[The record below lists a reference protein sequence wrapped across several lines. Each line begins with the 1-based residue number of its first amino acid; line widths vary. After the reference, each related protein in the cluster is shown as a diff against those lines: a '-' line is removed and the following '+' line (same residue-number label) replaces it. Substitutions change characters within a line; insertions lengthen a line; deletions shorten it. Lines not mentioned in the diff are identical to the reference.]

1 MFRSRLIPSV
11 LLLLAVAVAAPGV
24 AAPRGSRK
32 ATRAPRITIATWNG
46 NWFPSGRAE
55 HRAHPDVEAATT
67 VAAGKMLAA
76 SLRAADPTGSN
87 AVILV
92 LNEIRGPRSASNLI
106 ERTGIPGLRLAS
118 ISAYRRR
125 DRFDAQQDVIAT
137 TLPVVDHGWST
148 WRSEKRETPPR
159 GYAYADIVLDP
170 AVTARVYA
178 VHLKSNYGAT
188 TKEARELNR
197 TKRTHAVEQLVGQDK
212 KRRYVIVAG
221 DMNAD
226 AWRKEFAEES
236 IFGLFADA
244 GFDNHLAALPPE
256 RRGTH
261 PSATHGDS
269 ALDYIMTRGFV
280 LEGEPHIEPAQDLSD
295 HSALSLV
302 ISPKRAANASPR

>member
-1 MFRSRLIPSV
+1 MKRFVSSLV
-11 LLLLAVAVAAPGV
+11 LLMVVAVAASGD
-24 AAPRGSRK
+24 AAPRGKRATSRTPR
-32 ATRAPRITIATWNG
+32 ATSRAPRTTIVTWNG

-67 VAAGKMLAA
+67 VAAGRMLAA
-76 SLRAADPTGSN
+76 SLRAADPSGSN

-106 ERTGIPGLRLAS
+106 ERVGIPGLRLAS

-125 DRFDAQQDVIAT
+125 DRFDQQQDVIAT

-159 GYAYADIVLDP
+159 GYAYADVVVSP

-188 TKEARELNR
+188 TKETRELNR
-197 TKRTHAVEQLVGQDK
+197 AKRAHAVEQLVGQDK

-236 IFGLFADA
+236 IFGLFAGA
-244 GFDNHLAALPPE
+244 GFDNHLAALPPD

-261 PSATHGDS
+261 PSASHGDS

-280 LEGEPHIEPAQDLSD
+280 LEGEPCIEPAQDLSD
-295 HSALSLV
+295 HSALSLAV
-302 ISPKRAANASPR
+302 SPRR